1 VALSGVLA
9 DLVGVS
15 ALFLAVGILVLVCG
29 AALALSPTIR
39 ATK

>member
-1 VALSGVLA
+1 VLA
-9 DLVGVS
+9 DLVGVA
-15 ALFLAVGILVLVCG
+15 ALFVAVGILVLICG